1 MGNRP
6 TLKDVAKIAR
16 VSEMTASRVL
26 RGIGEASEHTKE
38 RVLNAA
44 KTVGYVPNRIAGALS
59 SRSVNLVGV
68 VVPSISSFVFSE
80 VLTGISEGLKPSG
93 LQPIFGITDYDLN
106 TEATVIRE
114 MLSWRPSGLI
124 VAGLEHSEAGRKLL
138 QNAGIPVAEIMDTD
152 GDPVDINVG
161 ISHREAGYKM
171 AKTIL
176 ERGYRRIGYIGTK
189 AKQDFRAEKRLAGF
203 TEGLAE
209 AGLSVVASERFSGGS
224 SVLTGRELTAR
235 LLEREPDLDCIYYSS
250 DMTSAGGLMHCIA
263 KGIKVPEEL
272 ALAGFSGLDLLEGL
286 PQKAATTNASRYEM
300 GKLAAELVIAA
311 KNGTLEKEDRIVRI
325 EAKIDIGDTL

>member
-1 MGNRP
+1 MRNKP
-6 TLKDVAKIAR
+6 TLKDVAKLAR

-80 VLTGISEGLKPSG
+80 VLTGISAGLKPSG
-93 LQPIFGITDYDLN
+93 LQPIFGITDYDLE
-106 TEATVIRE
+106 TEETVIRE

-124 VAGLEHSEAGRKLL
+124 LVGLEHSEVSLKML
-138 QNAGIPVAEIMDTD
+138 QNAAIPVAEIMDTD
-152 GDPVDINVG
+152 GDPIDINVG
-161 ISHREAGYKM
+161 ISHHDAGYQM
-171 AKTIL
+171 AKTIVA
-176 ERGYRRIGYIGTK
+176 RGYRKIGYIGTQ

-203 TEGLAE
+203 TKGLAE
-209 AGLSVVASERFSGGS
+209 AGLSVLASERFSGGS

-235 LLEREPDLDCIYYSS
+235 LLEREPEMDCIYYSS
-250 DMTSAGGLMHCIA
+250 DMTSAGGLMHCLA
-263 KGIKVPEEL
+263 NGIKVPEQL

-286 PQKAATTNASRYEM
+286 PLKVATSNASRFEM
-300 GKLAAELVIAA
+300 GKLAAGLVTSA
-311 KNGTLEKEDRIVRI
+311 KKGTLSAEDRIVKL

>member
-1 MGNRP
+1 MRNKP
-6 TLKDVAKIAR
+6 TLKDVAKLAR

-80 VLTGISEGLKPSG
+80 VLTGISTGLKPSG
-93 LQPIFGITDYDLN
+93 LQPIFGITDYDLE
-106 TEATVIRE
+106 TEETVIRE

-124 VAGLEHSEAGRKLL
+124 LVGLEHSEGSRKML
-138 QNAGIPVAEIMDTD
+138 QNAAIPVAEIMDTD
-152 GDPVDINVG
+152 GNPIDINVG
-161 ISHREAGYKM
+161 ISHHDAGYQM
-171 AKTIL
+171 AKAIL
-176 ERGYRRIGYIGTK
+176 ARGYSRIGYIGTK

-203 TEGLAE
+203 TRGLAE
-209 AGLSVVASERFSGGS
+209 NGLSVLASERFSGGS

-250 DMTSAGGLMHCIA
+250 DMTSAGGLMHCLA
-263 KGIKVPEEL
+263 NGIKVPEQL

-286 PQKAATTNASRYEM
+286 PLKVATSNASRFEM
-300 GKLAAELVIAA
+300 GNLAAGLVIAA
-311 KNGTLEKEDRIVRI
+311 KKGALAPEDRIVKL

>member
-93 LQPIFGITDYDLN
+93 LQPIFGITDYDLD

-114 MLSWRPSGLI
+114 MLSWR
-124 VAGLEHSEAGRKLL
+124 KLL
-138 QNAGIPVAEIMDTD
+138 QNAGVPVAEIMDTD

-171 AKTIL
+171 AITIL
-176 ERGYRRIGYIGTK
+176 ERGYRKIGYIGTK

-224 SVLTGRELTAR
+224 SVLMGRELTAR
-235 LLEREPDLDCIYYSS
+235 LLERAPDLDCIYYSS

-286 PQKAATTNASRYEM
+286 PQKAATTNASRFEM

>member
-1 MGNRP
+1 MRNRP
-6 TLKDVAKIAR
+6 TLKDVAKLAR

-38 RVLNAA
+38 RVLSAA
-44 KTVGYVPNRIAGALS
+44 KMVGYVPNRIAGALS

-93 LQPIFGITDYDLN
+93 LQPIFGITDYDLD
-106 TEATVIRE
+106 TEAKVIQE

-138 QNAGIPVAEIMDTD
+138 ENAGIPVAEIMDTD
-152 GDPVDINVG
+152 GEPVDINVG
-161 ISHREAGYKM
+161 ISHHEAGYQM
-171 AKTIL
+171 AKAIL

-189 AKQDFRAEKRLAGF
+189 AKLDFRAEKRLAGF

-209 AGLSVVASERFSGGS
+209 AGLSVVASEQFSGGS
-224 SVLTGRELTAR
+224 SVLTGREMTAR
-235 LLEREPDLDCIYYSS
+235 LLERAPELDCIYYSS
-250 DMTSAGGLMHCIA
+250 DV
-263 KGIKVPEEL
+263 KGIKVPDEL
-272 ALAGFSGLDLLEGL
+272 ALAGFSGLDFLDGL
-286 PQKAATTNASRYEM
+286 PMKPATTNASRFEM

-311 KNGTLEKEDRIVRI
+311 KDGSLAKEDRIVRI
-325 EAKIDIGDTL
+325 DAKIDIGDTL